1 MLELQHRQEDKD
13 AHIRAYLKATMEV
26 TKCHEDVQ
34 QGATESGRRNGAILK
49 YVATYDMKFSSST
62 QTEWL
67 QGEGS
72 DYSAAVGVL
81 RRMRVLEPEMWLT
94 LAQERLPQAILSG
107 SVVDIMTPTLNT
119 ATKSRLVVLYES
131 CTWRSEEMTFL
142 EFLRKSNNDGEIIH
156 YIQEEHKH
164 KVMQEVQALTGQDDK
179 AFAVTR
185 RELLGSWSR
194 HKKQQKLEDEEVM
207 SLTQFLAQNYDHVN
221 LTSLED
227 FANAYTTR
235 GQKLIAATK
244 YSMLNDMYY
253 GQWLVLNK
261 PFRRLEE
268 FEEAAPE
275 LKNRVNQKYFNFAL
289 CLHHAADFWG
299 NEAVI
304 QEAMELEAH
313 NKAFVDT
320 ILSKVKAHTHIVQKY
335 LAGEIPQ
342 EEEVESSQDSAA
354 TAVRADG
361 HIEKKKLTRSQKR
374 LAKAISKQMENSMA
388 ACQAESEEA
397 LEACAEEATQSKF
410 LFASGPPGTG
420 KTHVVH
426 EQIRRWKAAG
436 ARILFALPTGQL
448 ASEIKSL
455 HPDVDVDT
463 SHGAFLLHRPLQEAM
478 AILTQYEMVV
488 IDEAGGSKQYQV
500 CLFMNHHMF
509 TSLVTLVCE

>member
-26 TKCHEDVQ
+26 TKCHEDIQ
-34 QGATESGRRNGAILK
+34 HGATGNGRRNGAILK
-49 YVATYDMKFSSST
+49 YVATYDMKFSSSMH
-62 QTEWL
+62 TEWL

-94 LAQERLPQAILSG
+94 LAQERFPQANLSG
-107 SVVDIMTPTLNT
+107 SVVDIMTPTLNM
-119 ATKSRLVVLYES
+119 APKPRLVVLYES
-131 CTWRSEEMTFL
+131 CTWRSEGMTFL
-142 EFLRKSNNDGEIIH
+142 EFLRKSNNNGEIIH
-156 YIQEEHKH
+156 YIQEEHKQ
-164 KVMQEVQALTGQDDK
+164 KVMQEVQVLTGQDDK

-194 HKKQQKLEDEEVM
+194 HKKQQKLEDEEAM

-227 FANAYTTR
+227 FANAFTPR

-253 GQWLVLNK
+253 GQWLVLHK

-275 LKNRVNQKYFNFAL
+275 VKNRVNQKYINFAL

-299 NEAVI
+299 NEAAI

-320 ILSKVKAHTHIVQKY
+320 ILSKVKAHTHIVQQY
-335 LAGEIPQ
+335 VAGKIPQ

-488 IDEAGGSKQYQV
+488 IDEAGGSKQYQGS
-500 CLFMNHHMF
+500 LFMKPAHVYVL
-509 TSLVTLVCE
+509 SV